1 MTAAEHQQMVDIS
14 RLQVHEYF
22 DHYLTD
28 VFPKQIAEI
37 MQAHNKDAEAH
48 EPRIGPLNSMK
59 RSFYR
64 YKWMIL
70 GGVAVLGFVG
80 GVLAPHIPAI
90 IKALLP

>member
-1 MTAAEHQQMVDIS
+1 MTAAEHQQMVDIA

-22 DHYLTD
+22 DHYLTE
-28 VFPKQIAEI
+28 VFPTQICSI
-37 MQAHNKDAEAH
+37 IDAHDKDGMAH
-48 EPRIGPLNSMK
+48 EVRIGPLDTMK

>member
-1 MTAAEHQQMVDIS
+1 MVDIA

-28 VFPKQIAEI
+28 VFPQQIVGI
-37 MQAHNKDAEAH
+37 MRAHNQDAEAH
-48 EPRIGPLNSMK
+48 EPRVAPLNRMHRQFTK
-59 RSFYR
+59 
-64 YKWMIL
+64 YKWMVL